1 MKNYLIKRIG
11 LILASLA
18 VRAIGSMLMA
28 TGLVMSIWYVFFST
42 NDYRYV
48 IISIL
53 FLLVYA
59 GYSLIKYSFEK
70 MHNEFDIHY

>member
-1 MKNYLIKRIG
+1 MKNSLIKRIG
-11 LILASLA
+11 LTFASLA

-42 NDYRYV
+42 SDYRYV
-48 IISIL
+48 IIAIL

-59 GYSLIKYSFEK
+59 GYSLIKFSFEK

>member
-1 MKNYLIKRIG
+1 MKNSLIKRIG
-11 LILASLA
+11 LTLASLA

-42 NDYRYV
+42 SDYRYV
-48 IISIL
+48 IIAIL

-59 GYSLIKYSFEK
+59 DYSLIKFSFEK

>member
-1 MKNYLIKRIG
+1 
-11 LILASLA
+11 
-18 VRAIGSMLMA
+18 MLMA
-28 TGLVMSIWYVFFST
+28 TGLVMSVWYVFFST

-53 FLLVYA
+53 FLPVYA
-59 GYSLIKYSFEK
+59 GYRLIKYSFEK

>member
-1 MKNYLIKRIG
+1 MKNFLIKRIG
-11 LILASLA
+11 LTLASLA

-48 IISIL
+48 IIAIL
-53 FLLVYA
+53 FLPVYA
-59 GYSLIKYSFEK
+59 GYRLIKYSFEK

>member
-1 MKNYLIKRIG
+1 MKYSLIKRMG
-11 LILASLA
+11 LTLASLA

-28 TGLVMSIWYVFFST
+28 TGLVMPIWYVFFST

-48 IISIL
+48 IIVIS

-59 GYSLIKYSFEK
+59 GCKLIKYSFEK

>member
-11 LILASLA
+11 LTLASLA
-18 VRAIGSMLMA
+18 VRAMGSMLMA
-28 TGLVMSIWYVFFST
+28 TGLVMSIWYIFFST

-48 IISIL
+48 IIAIL

-59 GYSLIKYSFEK
+59 GYSLIKYSFERI
-70 MHNEFDIHY
+70 HNEFDIHY